1 MTFRATPAASVA
13 PEENL
18 GSAGGRSDP
27 LAVREAMVS
36 GASAMA
42 RCAPQVSD
50 ALKILVIDDDPVD
63 ARAAARALKALGR
76 PIVLETAADEAEALA
91 RALALQPDLVLLD
104 MQLGIQGGEEVVLA
118 LREQGC
124 DAAVILLT
132 GTSDPERVAAGMRA
146 GALDYLPKSALD
158 PNRLGEVVRFAT
170 RVLQAERD
178 LVRARAIAKRRSEQL
193 ARLADVSVEIATL
206 TALGEVLEAIGRAAT
221 EIFGGAVSVKLERED
236 HPPLV
241 LVSDEA
247 SAIDAEERTDRIELD
262 LGGAGSGISGR
273 LEITRGEPFDDSE
286 RLVALQL
293 ARICVTGA
301 DKLLLLETAQENARE
316 RQEIVAVVSHDLR
329 TPLQSL
335 SLGLDAVALRTAK
348 HPEASA
354 LEPTFARMRRS
365 IAAMSRLLGDLL
377 DVSRIHD
384 RAIALRPSAVDPAA
398 ILHDIREQHAP
409 IAQRQ
414 GLEITEEVVGA
425 GTMHADGARIAQAL
439 ANLVS
444 NALRHTQKGSIHLR
458 VVLEEERVRFEVRD
472 TGAGVPP
479 EVRARL
485 FERLYQAGTQSTG
498 AAGGLGLGLFIVKG
512 IVDAHRGR
520 VGLDSELGRGSTFYF
535 ELPREPLTASP
546 PASSSGSSSP

>member
-1 MTFRATPAASVA
+1 
-13 PEENL
+13 
-18 GSAGGRSDP
+18 
-27 LAVREAMVS
+27 
-36 GASAMA
+36 
-42 RCAPQVSD
+42 VSD

-63 ARAAARALKALGR
+63 ARAATRALQALGR
-76 PIVLETAADEAEALA
+76 PLVLETATNEPEALA
-91 RALALQPDLVLLD
+91 IADTLKPDLILLD
-104 MQLGIQGGEEVVLA
+104 MQLGMQRGEDVVLS
-118 LREQGC
+118 LRKRGC

-158 PNRLGEVVRFAT
+158 PNRLGEVVRVAI

-178 LVRARAIAKRRSEQL
+178 LVRARAITQRRSRQL
-193 ARLADVSVEIATL
+193 ARLADVSVEIATHSSL
-206 TALGEVLEAIGRAAT
+206 REVIDAIGRAARD
-221 EIFGGAVSVKLERED
+221 IFEGHVFLELEREE

-241 LVSDEA
+241 LATDESYPSGA
-247 SAIDAEERTDRIELD
+247 SERLELE
-262 LGGAGSGISGR
+262 LGGAGSGVGGR
-273 LEITRGEPFDDSE
+273 LEIARADPFDDSE

-301 DKLLLLETAQENARE
+301 DKLLLLEAAQENARE

-335 SLGLDAVALRTAK
+335 SLGLDTLAMRTAK
-348 HPEASA
+348 HPEAAA

-365 IAAMSRLLGDLL
+365 VAAMSRLLGDLL

-384 RAIALRPSAVDPAA
+384 RAISLRLGSVDPTA

-414 GLEITEEVVGA
+414 GLEITEEVVGS
-425 GTMHADGARIAQAL
+425 GILHADGARVAQAL

-444 NALRHTQKGSIHLR
+444 NALRHTQKGGIHLR
-458 VVLEEERVRFEVRD
+458 AVFSDTHVRFEVRD

-485 FERLYQAGTQSTG
+485 FERLYQAGSQTG
-498 AAGGLGLGLFIVKG
+498 GVGGGLGLGLFIVKG
-512 IVDAHRGR
+512 IVDAHGGR
-520 VGLDSELGRGSTFYF
+520 VGVTSELGQGSTFYF
-535 ELPREPLTASP
+535 ELPRESLTASP
-546 PASSSGSSSP
+546 SASSSDSSWP